1 MRKVLTALSML
12 AVSAA
17 PAWAGVNPPRVV
29 TPEPASV
36 ALMGAGLAALGFV
49 AWRRGKRN
57 K

>member
-1 MRKVLTALSML
+1 MRKVLSALSLL
-12 AVSAA
+12 AVTAA
-17 PAWAGVNPPRVV
+17 PALAGSITV